1 MPTIPVAGL
10 PVGNQATVSGAD
22 VTVSYLLNNPR
33 VIDRR
38 IGEAADF
45 EYWIDRVLPNVGA
58 TGGGVVIYQE
68 WDPRY
73 TTMDR
78 SPEELAP
85 DAEVP
90 LASGFE
96 GEVKV
101 VRAKADG
108 LGYTVSDTQR
118 ERNMM
123 FVINRKELALAHS
136 IADNFNAR
144 GVAALVAA
152 IAAGSRTFPA
162 SDWSALVTTGSD
174 PDPLELW
181 PHSQLAQVN
190 AQQRVDRVPWRYDG
204 MIAHPL
210 DIWRLSTI
218 YLKDSVGG
226 MTISSANTADAV
238 FQVDQLRI
246 LAMKLGLAEI
256 ISDNTGDIPR
266 GDPILFSRGN
276 VGGTAW
282 ERPIK
287 TEIVPERRRLRDV
300 VQCTGSAAYFVD
312 NPHGLLQLTGV
323 AAADE
328 A

>member
-10 PVGNQATVSGAD
+10 PVGNIATVSGAD
-22 VTVSYLLNNPR
+22 ITVSYLLNNPR
-33 VIDRR
+33 VIERR
-38 IGEAADF
+38 VGEATEYEYFADR
-45 EYWIDRVLPNVGA
+45 ILPNVGT

-73 TTMDR
+73 TVMDR
-78 SPEELAP
+78 KPEELAP

-96 GEVKV
+96 GELKV

-108 LGYTVSDTQR
+108 LGYTVTDTQR
-118 ERNMM
+118 ERNMR
-123 FVINRKELALAHS
+123 FVIDRKELALAHS

-144 GVAALVAA
+144 CMAAVTAA
-152 IAAGSRTFPA
+152 IAAASRTFA
-162 SDWSALVTTGSD
+162 ATDWSALVTDGAN
-174 PDPLELW
+174 PDPLAEW
-181 PHSQLAQVN
+181 PHSTLAQIN
-190 AQQRVDRVPWRYDG
+190 ANQRISRIPWRYDA

-226 MTISSANTADAV
+226 MTIVGDALT
-238 FQVDQLRI
+238 FQVDQLRV

-256 ISDNTGDIPR
+256 ISDNTSTIPR
-266 GDPILFSRGN
+266 GRPILFSRGN

-282 ERPIK
+282 ERPIR
-287 TEIVPERRRLRDV
+287 TEVIPERRRLRDV
-300 VQCTGSAAYFVD
+300 VQCTGSAAYFID
-312 NPHGLLQLTGV
+312 NFYGLLQLTGV
-323 AAADE
+323 ATADGGT
-328 A
+328 